1 MGLWNAIKKI
11 QTNKNKKVL
20 SRDSFKNRSSRNRRW
35 AHYPCM
41 VLSWLRNLHVLEWHL
56 ERQASDDIW
65 TDATFHKRRTLSV
78 VQKEFCGSK
87 RTRAIL
93 NLVFYLILSLCKI
106 YIDEGHTAN
115 WNYMCVGEPGWPS
128 WLSFQ
133 LFDFRS
139 YRDLM
144 VVGLSPES
152 GFGLAVQSLLGILC
166 LALSLCLSPAVHA
179 LSHSQNK

>member
-1 MGLWNAIKKI
+1 MPSKKFKQTKIKKSLVEI
-11 QTNKNKKVL
+11 LLRTGL
-20 SRDSFKNRSSRNRRW
+20 LETGDGPIT
-35 AHYPCM
+35 YLCM
-41 VLSWLRNLHVLEWHL
+41 VLSWLRNLNLLEWHL

-93 NLVFYLILSLCKI
+93 NPVFYLIFSLCKI

-139 YRDLM
+139 YHDLM

-152 GFGLAVQSLLGILC
+152 AFGWQCRACLGFSVS
-166 LALSLCLSPAVHA
+166 LSLRPSPAVHA